1 MNIWNLIVCDIL
13 MNMISVIHLGKEF
26 WSYLVAGKNIIRNPA
41 STRIIISAQSIPP
54 QFVKSILVYKEMCS
68 IQTYEQ
74 RKQGFIILEN
84 TKGKLLIWR
93 AYLECEKC

>member
-41 STRIIISAQSIPP
+41 STRIIINAQSIPP

-74 RKQGFIILEN
+74 RKQGILKN
-84 TKGKLLIWR
+84 TKGKLLMWR